1 LSPPSRKDCILRC
14 RQAQAGFQNGWLR
27 RPLPPPPL
35 LPPPVCVLAASLP
48 HSPWGPHLSPPSR
61 KDCILRCRQAQ
72 GTLLEWLAPPPAAAA
87 AAAASAPGVCAGCQP
102 APQPM
107 GAPPEPT
114 VHERQRLQVHA
125 SSGRHPEWHCRRRC
139 HCRRHRRRRRHRRCF
154 RARSANLLSS
164 HTSIQLA
171 ACSFRAPPT
180 PCPAMPAPAP
190 CHLTMLSSIVRC
202 GQASRM
208 AGTATRCRR
217 HCRRR
222 GRSRRLAHQPSTHS
236 VGVLTLASTLAPLS
250 AQDRQ
255 PDEVQT
261 GLGWLRRRCDAA
273 GVEAQPVCATA
284 SPRCLTCSQPAS
296 QPGRIGRIELAPPPR
311 VPLGSEHT
319 PTAAANAPV
328 ASPPA
333 RWVPAPRPWVVRSPP
348 PEPTVQQRQHLEVQA
363 GIHNGWRC
371 RQRRR
376 CPPPPLLPPV
386 RPRWCACVLPACQPV
401 HPISHRACQTHTV
414 LAALTCSLLVLQAGS
429 SWHADA
435 APPGSLFPR
444 TSGAAH
450 HQFCASLATPP
461 RPSNH
466 QAACSEADWASL
478 STHQAVNS
486 SILGASLSTH
496 QAVNSSILGACWLA
510 GRQAGRQAELACP
523 QTAALGRRGRRGC
536 SQAPPHSQSCT
547 QLPVPATPMCQCHRG
562 CCPVCQEEGSI

>member
-1 LSPPSRKDCILRC
+1 M
-14 RQAQAGFQNGWLR
+14 
-27 RPLPPPPL
+27 
-35 LPPPVCVLAASLP
+35 
-48 HSPWGPHLSPPSR
+48 
-61 KDCILRCRQAQ
+61 
-72 GTLLEWLAPPPAAAA
+72 
-87 AAAASAPGVCAGCQP
+87 QP
-102 APQPM
+102 A
-107 GAPPEPT
+107 
-114 VHERQRLQVHA
+114 
-125 SSGRHPEWHCRRRC
+125 
-139 HCRRHRRRRRHRRCF
+139 
-154 RARSANLLSS
+154 
-164 HTSIQLA
+164 
-171 ACSFRAPPT
+171 
-180 PCPAMPAPAP
+180 
-190 CHLTMLSSIVRC
+190 
-202 GQASRM
+202 
-208 AGTATRCRR
+208 
-217 HCRRR
+217 
-222 GRSRRLAHQPSTHS
+222 
-236 VGVLTLASTLAPLS
+236 
-250 AQDRQ
+250 
-255 PDEVQT
+255 
-261 GLGWLRRRCDAA
+261 
-273 GVEAQPVCATA
+273 
-284 SPRCLTCSQPAS
+284 SQPAS
-296 QPGRIGRIELAPPPR
+296 QPGRIGRIGRIELAPPPR

-486 SILGASLSTH
+486 SILGA
-496 QAVNSSILGACWLA
+496 CWLA

-523 QTAALGRRGRRGC
+523 QTEALGRRGRRGC

>member
-1 LSPPSRKDCILRC
+1 MRRSGNRPPSQPFPLSPRMAAALAAVLVQPNCPAVAPLCASKTAAAGPTVEFQGQRSVGCKPPNNSGYKIERTKKHSPATHPTHTRCPTHCHTMPPGGCLPHGPWARLPIHHTQKNHGLWGGTAASVGSLPPPPPPPPRLRPGCFTITIFLPLLLCWLPACHTDHGGLQLSPPSRKDCILRC

-164 HTSIQLA
+164 HPSIQLA

-255 PDEVQT
+255 PDEAQT

-296 QPGRIGRIELAPPPR
+296 QP
-311 VPLGSEHT
+311 
-319 PTAAANAPV
+319 
-328 ASPPA
+328 AS
-333 RWVPAPRPWVVRSPP
+333 
-348 PEPTVQQRQHLEVQA
+348 
-363 GIHNGWRC
+363 
-371 RQRRR
+371 
-376 CPPPPLLPPV
+376 
-386 RPRWCACVLPACQPV
+386 
-401 HPISHRACQTHTV
+401 
-414 LAALTCSLLVLQAGS
+414 
-429 SWHADA
+429 
-435 APPGSLFPR
+435 
-444 TSGAAH
+444 
-450 HQFCASLATPP
+450 
-461 RPSNH
+461 
-466 QAACSEADWASL
+466 
-478 STHQAVNS
+478 
-486 SILGASLSTH
+486 
-496 QAVNSSILGACWLA
+496 
-510 GRQAGRQAELACP
+510 QAE
-523 QTAALGRRGRRGC
+523 
-536 SQAPPHSQSCT
+536 
-547 QLPVPATPMCQCHRG
+547 
-562 CCPVCQEEGSI
+562 